1 MNQFQALLARLAAQQ
16 QKDAS
21 AESPDSA
28 QQQNGE
34 PATVKLAERISERLL
49 GHPLSDDAKQLADP
63 IVHYTYGAVWGGIY
77 CAMAEI
83 MPETAKTA
91 GLVFGGGLWLA
102 GDEVAVHLPWGYR
115 KARRSILSARTR
127 RHWRH
132 LVYGVIAD
140 VVRRTVRRAL
150 ALSHVLGE
158 GASLP
163 RSGKS

>member
-63 IVHYTYGAVWGGIY
+63 IVHYTCGAVWGGIY

-102 GDEVAVHLPWGYR
+102 GDEVAVPALG
-115 KARRSILSARTR
+115 LSKSPTEYPLSTHAQALAAPGLR
-127 RHWRH
+127 RH
-132 LVYGVIAD
+132 
-140 VVRRTVRRAL
+140 RRRGAQDRA
-150 ALSHVLGE
+150 AGSCFE
-158 GASLP
+158 P
-163 RSGKS
+163 RSGRRRIATA